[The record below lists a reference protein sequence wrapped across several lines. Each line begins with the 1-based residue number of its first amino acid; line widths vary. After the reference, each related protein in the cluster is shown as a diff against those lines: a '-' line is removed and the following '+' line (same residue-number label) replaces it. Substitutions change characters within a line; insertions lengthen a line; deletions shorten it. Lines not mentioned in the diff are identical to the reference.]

1 MTILKAKSHKV
12 SVEEKMI
19 EPKVRLK
26 HWDVCE
32 GNCGQCWP
40 KVYEVCKSKKKVNRL
55 VLEMED
61 MIEKKEEDEEKINF
75 FNKIVEQG
83 FIEFVEKA

>member
-1 MTILKAKSHKV
+1 MTKLKSHKGLI
-12 SVEEKMI
+12 VEEKFD
-19 EPKVRLK
+19 PKIRQK
-26 HWDVCE
+26 YWDICD

-40 KVYEVCKSKKKVNRL
+40 KVHEACKSKKKVNRL
-55 VLEMED
+55 VLEMES
-61 MIEKKEEDEEKINF
+61 MIEKKEEDEDKNNF

>member
-1 MTILKAKSHKV
+1 MTILKSHKV
-12 SVEEKMI
+12 SVREEKFDS
-19 EPKVRLK
+19 KVRQK
-26 HWDVCE
+26 HWDICD

-55 VLEMED
+55 ILEMEA
-61 MIEKKEEDEEKINF
+61 MVEKKEEEEDKINF